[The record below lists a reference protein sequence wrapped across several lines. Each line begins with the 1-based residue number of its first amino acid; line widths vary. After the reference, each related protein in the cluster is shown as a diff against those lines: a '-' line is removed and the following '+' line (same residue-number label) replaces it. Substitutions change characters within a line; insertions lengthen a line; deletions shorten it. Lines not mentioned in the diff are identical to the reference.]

1 VAPHPAIGATN
12 SLQTNPH
19 RLAISC
25 DKTRIEPVKGC
36 LRMRISVFGIGYV
49 GVVSCGCLTELGHH
63 VIGVDISRDKIAM
76 LAAGRSPIVEEAIDT
91 LIAGAVQ
98 QGRLTATDDVAAAV
112 AETEVSF
119 ISVGTPSAADGSVA
133 LGAVDGVIRAI
144 GAAVRGKAGPH
155 TVVMRS
161 TVPPGTAEDRIIP
174 LLEQASGRRLGDGLF
189 YYSNPEFLREG
200 SSVRDFRA
208 PPFTLIGAPA
218 DDDATVLRE
227 IYRTI
232 DAPVHVTSLRVAE
245 GVKHISNVFHAVK
258 LTFANEAG
266 AILAAHGVDAR
277 EALRLLCEDRV
288 LNISP
293 AYLRPGFAFGGSCLP
308 KDVRSF
314 LALADQ
320 RGVATPMLK
329 HLMPANQAIIDR
341 TFDAVA
347 RHGRQAVALFGL
359 AFKQGTDDLRESP
372 FVLLAEKL
380 LGKGYDLRIYDR
392 FVQVATLMGSNRA
405 YIEREIP
412 HLERLMVVSPQ
423 AALSGA
429 KVAVIGHVA
438 PEDRPALLAALAGHT
453 VIDLAGLAEL
463 RGHPG
468 ISYEGLCW

>member
-1 VAPHPAIGATN
+1 
-12 SLQTNPH
+12 
-19 RLAISC
+19 
-25 DKTRIEPVKGC
+25 
-36 LRMRISVFGIGYV
+36 MRISVFGIGYV
-49 GVVSCGCLTELGHH
+49 GVVSCGCLAELGHE
-63 VIGVDISRDKIAM
+63 VVGVDVSPEKIAQ
-76 LAAGRSPIVEEAIDT
+76 LAAGRSPIVEEAIDG
-91 LIAGAVQ
+91 LIADAVR
-98 QGRLTATDDVAAAV
+98 QGRLTATGDGAAAV
-112 AETEVSF
+112 SGTEVSF
-119 ISVGTPSAADGSVA
+119 ISVGTPSAMDGSVA
-133 LGAVDGVIRAI
+133 LGAVDNVIKAI
-144 GAAVRGKAGPH
+144 GAAIAAKSGPH
-155 TVVMRS
+155 VVVMRS
-161 TVPPGTAEDRIIP
+161 TVPPGTAEDRVIP
-174 LLEQASGRRLGDGLF
+174 LLEQASGRRIGDGLS

-218 DDDATVLRE
+218 GDDAPLLRE
-227 IYRTI
+227 IYAAI
-232 DAPVHVTSLRVAE
+232 DAPIHIAPIRVAE
-245 GVKHISNVFHAVK
+245 SVKHISNVFHAVK

-288 LNISP
+288 LNVSS

-320 RGVATPMLK
+320 RSLAAPMLK
-329 HLMPANQAIIDR
+329 HLLAANQAIIDR
-341 TFDAVA
+341 TFEAVA
-347 RHGRQAVALFGL
+347 RHGRQPVALFGL

-372 FVLLAEKL
+372 FVMLAEKL

-405 YIEREIP
+405 YIDREIP
-412 HLERLMVVSPQ
+412 HLERLMVVSPS
-423 AALSGA
+423 AALAGT

-438 PEDRPALLAALAGHT
+438 LEDRGALLAALAGHT

-463 RGHPG
+463 RGFPG

>member
-1 VAPHPAIGATN
+1 M
-12 SLQTNPH
+12 
-19 RLAISC
+19 
-25 DKTRIEPVKGC
+25 TRANGKG
-36 LRMRISVFGIGYV
+36 RFGMRISVFGIGYV
-49 GVVSCGCLTELGHH
+49 GVVSCGCLAELGHD
-63 VIGVDISRDKIAM
+63 VIGVDISADKVAQ

-112 AETEVSF
+112 AATEVSF

-144 GAAVRGKAGPH
+144 GAAICGKSGPH
-155 TVVMRS
+155 VVVMRS

-174 LLEQASGRRLGDGLF
+174 QLEQSSGRRLGEGLC

-208 PPFTLIGAPA
+208 PPFTLIGAPPG
-218 DDDATVLRE
+218 DDAAIVRE
-227 IYRTI
+227 IYAAI
-232 DAPVHVTSLRVAE
+232 DAPVHLAPIRVAE
-245 GVKHISNVFHAVK
+245 SVKHISNVFHAVK
-258 LTFANEAG
+258 LTFANEVG
-266 AILAAHGVDAR
+266 AILAAQGVDAR
-277 EALRLLCEDRV
+277 DALRLLCEDRV

-314 LALADQ
+314 LALAGQ
-320 RGVATPMLK
+320 RNLVAPMLQ
-329 HLMPANQAIIDR
+329 HLLPANQAIIDR
-341 TFDAVA
+341 AFDAIA
-347 RHGRQAVALFGL
+347 RHGRQPVALFGL

-405 YIEREIP
+405 YIDREIP
-412 HLERLMVVSPQ
+412 HLERLMVVSP
-423 AALSGA
+423 A
-429 KVAVIGHVA
+429 
-438 PEDRPALLAALAGHT
+438 AALAGTKVAVVGHVAAEDRASLLT
-453 VIDLAGLAEL
+453 ALVGHVVIDLAGLAEL
-463 RGHPG
+463 RSHPG
-468 ISYEGLCW
+468 ITYQGLCW